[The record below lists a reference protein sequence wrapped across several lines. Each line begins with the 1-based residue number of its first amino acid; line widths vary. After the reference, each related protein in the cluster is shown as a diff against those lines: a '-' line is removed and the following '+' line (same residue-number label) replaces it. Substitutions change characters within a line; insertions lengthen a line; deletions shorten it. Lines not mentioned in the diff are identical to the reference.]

1 MLAED
6 VLGTTSRLR
15 GTMNVTRT
23 WSQQRSAPTKKVV
36 TKVAVRTISNRE
48 GQVEF
53 EATEEL
59 TVRELKQRIAHRLH
73 ISPRKLMTLRWWG
86 AVMDDEKTLDECHV
100 ADGGLLELSLKN
112 HAQAEL
118 DALKDVRQVRVRV
131 ASGSMVVVDE
141 VSNARTTGA
150 RKPTPKLTLTQA
162 YPDPHNPSPSPRT
175 RALATEPEP

>member
-1 MLAED
+1 M
-6 VLGTTSRLR
+6 
-15 GTMNVTRT
+15 
-23 WSQQRSAPTKKVV
+23 
-36 TKVAVRTISNRE
+36 TKVTVRTLYIRE
-48 GQVEF
+48 GKAEI
-53 EATEEL
+53 EANEAL
-59 TVRELKQRIAHRLH
+59 TVRELKRRVAHKLH

-141 VSNARTTGA
+141 VSNATPPA
-150 RKPTPKLTLTQA
+150 PRKPSPKLTLTQA

>member
-1 MLAED
+1 MRLMLAAD
-6 VLGTTSRLR
+6 VLGTPTSRLR

-150 RKPTPKLTLTQA
+150 TKA
-162 YPDPHNPSPSPRT
+162 
-175 RALATEPEP
+175 